1 MNIDIL
7 ALCDFAPANDGKLTI
22 VGTFDNYVV

>member
-7 ALCDFAPANDGKLTI
+7 ALCDFAQDNDGKLTI
-22 VGTFDNYVV
+22 VGTFDTTW